1 MATKLWT
8 LHFMRICL
16 ANLLLFISLYLLYPV
31 LPVVMASRL
40 GVPVS
45 QTGGIY
51 ILFTLAMFFIGPF
64 HAYLVDVYKRKYICM
79 LSFGIMV
86 AATAGYTLVQSA
98 THLLL
103 LCLVQGISFGMAA
116 TAGITLAIDVT
127 NSTFRSA
134 GNVVFSWAARL
145 GMIIGTALGVFLFR
159 THGFETLLYV
169 SVASGALG
177 MLFVSRVYVP
187 FRAPIGMK
195 VCSMDR
201 FLLPRGFIP
210 AFNLMLI
217 AFVPGLLLPVLAGAP
232 DF

>member
-1 MATKLWT
+1 
-8 LHFMRICL
+8 
-16 ANLLLFISLYLLYPV
+16 
-31 LPVVMASRL
+31 
-40 GVPVS
+40 
-45 QTGGIY
+45 
-51 ILFTLAMFFIGPF
+51 
-64 HAYLVDVYKRKYICM
+64 
-79 LSFGIMV
+79 MV

-169 SVASGALG
+169 SVASSLG
-177 MLFVSRVYVP
+177 NAVCVEGICA

-217 AFVPGLLLPVLAGAP
+217 AFVPDCCFLCLPVRQVMCR
-232 DF
+232 